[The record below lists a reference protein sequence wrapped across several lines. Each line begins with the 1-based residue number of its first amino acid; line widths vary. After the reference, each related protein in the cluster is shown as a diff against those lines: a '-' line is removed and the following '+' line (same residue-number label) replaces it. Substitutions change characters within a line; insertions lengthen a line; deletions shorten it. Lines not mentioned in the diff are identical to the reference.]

1 MLLNILNI
9 IEKFT
14 QSKSLKDLPDMIL
27 TALQEDDMKKTVYDI
42 YEEYQDFMCITDMPE
57 YKIYFKSKGKGLFT
71 HSLDMAAEEY
81 EQVTYN
87 LYVSNV
93 AYDSNV
99 RKEILYHEFT
109 HIYDREFLYN
119 KYRFG
124 KEGKL
129 ADINTHPFTEIHA
142 EQVRFLY
149 MLGCKNIN
157 DNPKGIAHNTV
168 VWDINGKQLE
178 FYDYLKESKDS
189 IDKIFVQGVDK
200 IKYHHKKTSKAI
212 IGNMVDQLLYYIG
225 ALSIYIRYCNYKND
239 ELMNL
244 SNVDACWHVEID
256 KVIDL
261 YCSNDINTLQKID
274 IVKTSEIMMCDF
286 VRGAESIGI
295 L

>member
-14 QSKSLKDLPDMIL
+14 QSKSLKELPDMIL
-27 TALQEDDMKKTVYDI
+27 TALQEDDMKKMVYEI
-42 YEEYQDFMCITDMPE
+42 YKEYQDFMCITDMPK
-57 YKIYFKSKGKGLFT
+57 YKIYFKSKGKGCLL

-81 EQVTYN
+81 EQGTYN
-87 LYVSNV
+87 LYVSDV
-93 AYDSNV
+93 AYDSNI
-99 RKEILYHEFT
+99 RKEVLYHEFT

-157 DNPKGIAHNTV
+157 DNPKGINHNAV
-168 VWDINGKQLE
+168 VWDINSRSLA
-178 FYDYLKESKDS
+178 FYDYLKDSKDR
-189 IDKIFVQGVDK
+189 IDNVFVQGVDK
-200 IKYHHKKTSKAI
+200 IKHRHKKISKAI

-239 ELMNL
+239 ELMDL
-244 SNVDACWHVEID
+244 SNVNACWHVETD

-261 YCSNDINTLQKID
+261 YCNNDITTLQKID

-286 VRGAESIGI
+286 VRCAESIGI